1 MFIFDLFVVKVP
13 KRFRYIGKIYWE
25 QINYVFIS
33 NSIRKLLIQSYFI
46 PFIPIIIQPK
56 VKICKRQRDVRSFI
70 KKVRKLKLS
79 LYDNEVLHDLKPDNL
94 GWFNGNLYKIDYDAS
109 YRLYNFFIE
118 VHNRLMRWSR

>member
-33 NSIRKLLIQSYFI
+33 NSVRRLLLPSYFI
-46 PFIPIIIQPK
+46 PFIPIIIQHK
-56 VKICKRQRDVRSFI
+56 AKICKRQRDVRSFI

-79 LYDNEVLHDLKPDNL
+79 LYYNEVLHDLKPDNL
-94 GWFNGNLYKIDYDAS
+94 GWFNGSLYKIDYDAS

-118 VHNRLMRWSR
+118 VHNRLRRWSR

>member
-1 MFIFDLFVVKVP
+1 MKVP
-13 KRFRYIGKIYWE
+13 KRFRYIGRIYWE

-118 VHNRLMRWSR
+118 VRNRLRRWSR